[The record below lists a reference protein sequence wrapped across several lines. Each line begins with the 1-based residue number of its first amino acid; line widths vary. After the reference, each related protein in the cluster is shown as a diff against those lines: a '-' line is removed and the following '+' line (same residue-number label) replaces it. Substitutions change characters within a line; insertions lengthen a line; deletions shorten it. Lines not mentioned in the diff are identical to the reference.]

1 MKRQTFFAVLCMMV
15 YAFTS
20 TQAQT
25 LTAMRDSVPGSYN
38 FWFYEPA
45 QTMAADSIPDSVTVV
60 PQSKPLVVFLHGRS
74 LSGTD
79 LGMVRR
85 YGTIAALEMGL
96 ELDAFVAAPQT
107 NNGWAPEKVWQM
119 VEWCSQHYA
128 VDTNRIYVLGMSMG
142 GYGTINT
149 AAVYSDKIAA
159 AMALCGGGTAK
170 NYCDMCQM
178 PLWIMHG
185 IADEKVPVSASD
197 KVVAA
202 MAECGDTTRLI
213 YSRLPGRNHSVLARL
228 FYMAETYEWLLSHS
242 LQDEGRPLCRTID
255 INNSHLENSYAHL
268 SGKKAHITMR
278 NGSTISDT
286 YSAPRASSSS
296 SSGSG
301 HVHKVK
307 QGDTLGAIAR
317 KHHTTVKKLCQ
328 LNGIK
333 ESSILRIGQKIK
345 LP

>member
-1 MKRQTFFAVLCMMV
+1 MKRKTFFAVLWMLCV
-15 YAFTS
+15 TAS
-20 TQAQT
+20 IQAQV

-45 QTMAADSIPDSVTVV
+45 QTTSTDSIPDSLRVENT
-60 PQSKPLVVFLHGRS
+60 SKPLVVFLHGRS
-74 LSGTD
+74 LSGTNLD
-79 LGMVRR
+79 QVRR

-107 NNGWAPEKVWQM
+107 NNGWAPDKVWQM
-119 VEWCSQHYA
+119 VEWCSQHYD

-149 AAVYSDKIAA
+149 AAANPHKIAA

-170 NYCDMCQM
+170 SYCEMCQM

-202 MAECGDTTRLI
+202 MAACGDTTRLL

-228 FYMAETYEWLLSHS
+228 FYLNETYEWLFAHS
-242 LQDEGRPLCRTID
+242 LQDEGRPICRTVD
-255 INNSHLENSYAHL
+255 INNSHLDNSYAHL
-268 SGKKAHITMR
+268 WGKKAHITMR
-278 NGSTISDT
+278 NGSTVADT
-286 YSAPRASSSS
+286 YSAPRPSSSS
-296 SSGSG
+296 TTGSG
-301 HVHKVK
+301 RVHKVK

-317 KHHTTVKKLCQ
+317 KYHTSVKKLCQ
-328 LNGIK
+328 LNGIR
-333 ESSILRIGQKIK
+333 ESSVLRIGQKIK